1 MAQGKK
7 QSYKEFCAELESNPK
22 ARQKLFKSLL
32 DHLKEGLSFES
43 FYLLETQRLKDLLT
57 RYKHE
62 FDDDEILISCQEG
75 RDWWERLGKA
85 QANGQN
91 LGNSRAWWY
100 NMVHRYGWSDKV
112 EVKATHDGTVNV
124 NIVSYADTQSKQQ
137 S

>member
-7 QSYKEFCAELESNPK
+7 QSYKEYTQLLESDQK
-22 ARQKLFKSLL
+22 ERQKLFKAFLA
-32 DHLKEGLSFES
+32 HLKEGLSPEA
-43 FYLLETQRLKDLLT
+43 FYLVSFQRLKDLLQ
-57 RYKHE
+57 RYKNE
-62 FDDDEILISCQEG
+62 FDEEEIQISCQEG